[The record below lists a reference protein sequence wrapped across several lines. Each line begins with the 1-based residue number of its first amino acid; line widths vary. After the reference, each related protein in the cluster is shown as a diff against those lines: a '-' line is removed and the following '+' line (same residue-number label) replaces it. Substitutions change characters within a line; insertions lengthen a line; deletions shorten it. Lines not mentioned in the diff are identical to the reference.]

1 MIDKTAASLA
11 EVLSQTRDGAAIMIG
26 GFGAAGQPAELVDG
40 LFDLDCA
47 SLTLRALTGA

>member
-26 GFGAAGQPAELVDG
+26 GFGAAAELMGG
-40 LFDLDCA
+40 LIDLDCA
-47 SLTLRALTGA
+47 SLTPRALTGA